1 MAFERRV
8 SSRRSHTLMSELPLM
23 LCSTQRPLL
32 HSVCDPSLEFTNTS
46 KCINSTERRVPCEL
60 ANALERH
67 CWGDNR
73 SLPWQMP
80 GTVIGGKRKSSVS
93 ARLYE
98 KCCCFLTS
106 HGTSY
111 GKEKE
116 HASAL
121 RLNDQRTWFKG
132 SHDVPEHPL
141 ERVEG
146 SRHTDELMGNL
157 LVMVDSVWISM
168 RVSVW
173 GCSMTDKVWWAC
185 WSWFSHMAC
194 HSALPVNIH
203 QSKG

>member
-1 MAFERRV
+1 M
-8 SSRRSHTLMSELPLM
+8 
-23 LCSTQRPLL
+23 Q
-32 HSVCDPSLEFTNTS
+32 SLTWIHKHFQVH
-46 KCINSTERRVPCEL
+46 KQHGRQVPCEL

-67 CWGDNR
+67 CWGDNS
-73 SLPWQMP
+73 SLPRLMS
-80 GTVIGGKRKSSVS
+80 GTVMGGGGVKKDKCVCVPF
-93 ARLYE
+93 YE

-106 HGTSY
+106 HGTSC

-121 RLNDQRTWFKG
+121 RLNDQRIWFKE

-168 RVSVW
+168 RVSVC
-173 GCSMTDKVWWAC
+173 GCSMTDKVW
-185 WSWFSHMAC
+185 
-194 HSALPVNIH
+194 
-203 QSKG
+203 